1 MNITED
7 IKQLELEIL
16 KNGEQKQLLLN
27 SISVFQ
33 NEIEMAEK
41 EIIEIDLSNEHL
53 INQLNKL
60 NQAKAYILDETIDLV
75 NDENELL
82 KEKEEEIQKEEVF
95 QSMLSNQL
103 SIDFS
108 LLGVFKK
115 FIKDWEMDKKYVKD
129 ELVKYQDKVYK
140 VKKSH
145 TSKQGDEP
153 NGNSTLFI
161 LFEEDEVNIFDKIPT
176 IFIKPRSLDKGYN
189 KGDRVIF
196 KFKVYESLINQNI
209 ESPEEKPENWLKV

>member
-7 IKQLELEIL
+7 IKQLEFEIL
-16 KNGEQKQLLLN
+16 SNGELKQERLDRISFFYEEIQKAEEAVTALDLR
-27 SISVFQ
+27 
-33 NEIEMAEK
+33 NEEL
-41 EIIEIDLSNEHL
+41 IDK
-53 INQLNKL
+53 LNKL
-60 NQAKAYILDETIDLV
+60 NQAKAYILDESVDLV
-75 NDENELL
+75 STEEDLQKEVEQE
-82 KEKEEEIQKEEVF
+82 KEKEEVLQDL
-95 QSMLSNQL
+95 LSSQISN
-103 SIDFS
+103 DAS

-115 FIKDWEMDKKYVKD
+115 FIKDWEIDTFYLQGS
-129 ELVKYQDKVYK
+129 LVKHLDKVYK

-153 NGNSTLFI
+153 NGNSTLFL